1 MYKMEI
7 LEFYYGW
14 SHIRARLSKSGGVYV
29 DLPSRIGYR
38 DSIVLEERGWR
49 YTSTQDDYTDYYF
62 HVWLTDKGMVSW
74 ANDMTRGIQYQSEP
88 FNPDYPNAGLIN
100 DTVLKVHT
108 IAKTIREYQS
118 RNLPI
123 AEAFELRKNYLDTT
137 LKMLGY
143 DSIDAVGEELD
154 ESKAY
159 LPLNR
164 VVDCLENY
172 KHLGTFVYSQGK
184 AGDYD
189 MYTQR
194 FAENTTREEI
204 LEYMQSIQEQVDSNV
219 AFMQKHEEAL
229 ELKRKIYPDYREDFS
244 KKAGVYIWD
253 DYKEKVKSV
262 ALLLLELNA
271 DILTPEQREKLGI
284 PEFKLIDQ
292 LEADDKIAKV
302 IDTKE
307 FNEACKAEDE
317 TAYEE
322 AKELVR
328 RAKEI
333 KIELYPS
340 DPEAITAEDVVN
352 TLESELKEITERK
365 ESIEKQDQIYA
376 KYYSKARK
384 KAEVRE
390 DEYVR

>member
-1 MYKMEI
+1 MEVFDFNYK
-7 LEFYYGW
+7 W
-14 SHIRARLSKSGGVYV
+14 SRIRARLTKGGGVYV

-38 DSIVLEERGWR
+38 DSLVLEDRGWR
-49 YTSTQDDYTDYYF
+49 YSSTQDDCIDYYF
-62 HVWLTDKGMVSW
+62 HVWLKDNGMVSW
-74 ANDMTRGIQYQSEP
+74 ANDMTRGIQYVRDP
-88 FNPDYPNAGLIN
+88 FDPDAPNAGLLN
-100 DTVLKVHT
+100 DTVLKVYT
-108 IAKTIREYQS
+108 IAKTIRDYQA
-118 RNLPI
+118 RKLPI
-123 AEAFELRKNYLDTT
+123 AEAYELRKKYLDTT

-172 KHLGTFVYSQGK
+172 KHLGGFVYSLEK
-184 AGDYD
+184 LGDYD

-194 FAENTTREEI
+194 FKEDITREEV
-204 LEYMQSIQEQVDSNV
+204 LEYMQSIQEQVDSNIE
-219 AFMQKHEEAL
+219 FMQKHDKDLA
-229 ELKRKIYPDYREDFS
+229 LKRRIYPDYRDNMS
-244 KKAGVYIWD
+244 KKTGIYIWD

-271 DILTPEQREKLGI
+271 DILTPKQREKLEV
-284 PEFKLIDQ
+284 PEFEVIDQ
-292 LEADDKIAKV
+292 VCADDKIAKV
-302 IDTKE
+302 IDGKA
-307 FNEACKAEDE
+307 FNDACKVEDE
-317 TAYEE
+317 IAYEE

-333 KIELYPS
+333 KPEVYPS
-340 DPEAITAEDVVN
+340 DPEAITAEDIVS

-384 KAEVRE
+384 KVKVRE
-390 DEYVR
+390 DEYAR

>member
-1 MYKMEI
+1 MEVF
-7 LEFYYGW
+7 EFDYGW
-14 SHIRARLSKSGGVYV
+14 SRVRARLTKGGGVYV

-38 DSIVLEERGWR
+38 DSIVLEDRGWR
-49 YTSTQDDYTDYYF
+49 YSSTEDDCIDYYF

-74 ANDMTRGIQYQSEP
+74 ANDMSRGIQYINEP
-88 FNPDYPNAGLIN
+88 FNPDYPNCGLIN
-100 DTVLKVHT
+100 DTVIKLHKIATT
-108 IAKTIREYQS
+108 IKEYKA

-172 KHLGTFVYSQGK
+172 KHLGSFIYSLGK

-194 FAENTTREEI
+194 FAKETTREEI
-204 LEYMQSIQEQVDSNV
+204 LEYMQGIQEQVDLNV
-219 AFMQKHEEAL
+219 AFMQKHEKDL
-229 ELKRKIYPDYREDFS
+229 ELKRKIYPEYRDDLA

-271 DILTPEQREKLGI
+271 DLLTPAQREKLGI

-292 LEADDKIAKV
+292 IDADDKIAKV
-302 IDTKE
+302 IDSKE

-317 TAYEE
+317 IAYEE

-333 KIELYPS
+333 KPEVYPS
-340 DPEAITAEDVVN
+340 DPEAVTAEEIVS

-384 KAEVRE
+384 KVKVRE
-390 DEYVR
+390 DEYAR